1 MTAADLLHDLKA
13 QGFELRTDG
22 LVLWV
27 TPRQRL
33 TEEQAA
39 MVAALKSDLIALVI
53 DDPEVIRRRLVET
66 LRQVDRLAAEAGAW
80 VERFERLGDRLTA
93 ETEARWRAE
102 TRAADAEIS
111 TWHRPEGIPPDILR
125 SLIGLAH
132 PDRHGNSETANR
144 VTAWLLQQRG
154 RLDS

>member
-13 QGFELRTDG
+13 QGFGLRTDG

-102 TRAADAEIS
+102 TRAADAEIA
-111 TWHRPEGIPPDILR
+111 TWRPSAPIPMDVWR
-125 SLIGLAH
+125 DLAALVH
-132 PDRHGNSETANR
+132 PDRHHGSERATRAM
-144 VTAWLLQQRG
+144 AWLNAQR